1 MTQALRLR
9 RACVATLIL
18 TAIITTFPVAAASAM
33 TTQDRAISTHER
45 HASSTVCPI
54 AWRKGPRYVRELIE
68 CAARHFGIGP
78 DRALQIAFRESK
90 FRPGAYNTYS
100 CAKGVFQHLCRYW
113 PTRADDYGFAGWSAY
128 NARAN
133 IMVTMRMVLR
143 YGWSPWGG

>member
-1 MTQALRLR
+1 MTQAFRLR

-18 TAIITTFPVAAASAM
+18 TAIITTFPVASASAM
-33 TTQDRAISTHER
+33 TTQGSTYTHKL

-54 AWRKGPRYVRELIE
+54 AWRKGPRYVRELIG
-68 CAARHFGIGP
+68 CAARHFGIGS
-78 DRALQIAFRESK
+78 DKALRIAFRESK
-90 FRPGAYNTYS
+90 FRPGAYNAYT
-100 CAKGVFQHLCRYW
+100 CAKGIFQHLCRYW
-113 PTRADDYGFAGWSAY
+113 PRRADDYGFAGWSAY